1 MKLIIII
8 MVLALALASPVVA
21 EETQHKHAVLKTQAV
36 HAQMGKL
43 YTVASHTWMGNP
55 SHEEYSFTV
64 NADGSVSPIK
74 TSGTAGKNAVE
85 VPPGTQ
91 AIIHTHPAGYKP
103 EPGPGDVP
111 AAQAANCPNYVL
123 TQKELW
129 VANPDGTTAK
139 VGDVSWKHGQ
149 LDIKWKS
156 YANSIAEHKSM
167 TEEQART
174 VLVEIIT
181 NGDTNRDSNGRFAT
195 TGGSDKHAVLKT
207 QAVHAQMV
215 EAYKKAQP
223 TFMPKTMIPA
233 GQQAQRQEY
242 SFTVDKDGKPT
253 DISTSGT
260 NDKNTVDVPQGSLAV
275 VHTHPIVDSPTPS
288 EADVKGAVAT
298 GVPDYVISHSEIYVA
313 NPDGTTAK
321 VADIDFK
328 KGDLVIKW
336 KS

>member
-21 EETQHKHAVLKTQAV
+21 EETQHAVLKTPAV
-36 HAQMGKL
+36 HAQMSKM
-43 YTVASHTWMGNP
+43 YTDASHTFMGA
-55 SHEEYSFTV
+55 SREEYSFTV
-64 NADGSVSPIK
+64 NKDGSVTPIK
-74 TSGTAGKNAVE
+74 TSNTADKNTVD
-85 VPPGTQ
+85 VPEGTQ
-91 AIIHTHPAGYKP
+91 AIIHTHPAGDSPK
-103 EPGPGDVP
+103 PGPGDVH
-111 AAQAANCPNYVL
+111 AAEQANCPNYAL
-123 TQKELW
+123 SQRALW

-139 VGDVSWKHGQ
+139 VGDVEWKHGEVV
-149 LDIKWKS
+149 IKW
-156 YANSIAEHKSM
+156 E
-167 TEEQART
+167 
-174 VLVEIIT
+174 
-181 NGDTNRDSNGRFAT
+181 DSNGRFAT

-260 NDKNTVDVPQGSLAV
+260 NDKNTVTVPQGSTAV